1 MTDLNLVLLGPPGA
15 GKGTQ
20 AERPRDDLD
29 LCHLATGDLLRQH
42 RAEGTALGRRAAAYM
57 DAGGL
62 VPDELVVTMLLDAL
76 PDDVQAGRRG
86 FLLDGFPRTIAQ
98 ADMLDGALRRTG
110 LALTAVVML
119 AADDEVIVERLS
131 GRGRSDDTPETVRRR
146 LAVYHEAT
154 VPLVDYYEALGLLRR
169 VDGTRPPDE
178 VTAAIRAALAP
189 VQTVR

>member
-20 AERPRDDLD
+20 AERLREDLD
-29 LCHLATGDLLRQH
+29 LCHLATGDLLRRH
-42 RAEGTALGRRAAAYM
+42 RAEDTELGRRAAAYM

-76 PDDVQAGRRG
+76 PEDVQDGRRG

-98 ADMLDGALRRTG
+98 
-110 LALTAVVML
+110 
-119 AADDEVIVERLS
+119 
-131 GRGRSDDTPETVRRR
+131 
-146 LAVYHEAT
+146 VYHEAT

-169 VDGTRPPDE
+169 VDGILTPDA
-178 VTAAIRAALAP
+178 VAASIRTALAASAF
-189 VQTVR
+189 

>member
-20 AERPRDDLD
+20 AERLRDDRD
-29 LCHLATGDLLRQH
+29 LCHLATGDLLRRH
-42 RAEGTALGRRAAAYM
+42 RAEGTELGRRAAAYM

-76 PDDVQAGRRG
+76 PEDVQDGRRG

-169 VDGTRPPDE
+169 VDGTLPPDE
-178 VTAAIRAALAP
+178 VAAAIGATLA
-189 VQTVR
+189 R